1 MPKSHTDIV
10 RAKLKAYSDRGVF
23 RGFNETSGRGDKTTF
38 KFIWLLDREFTLEF
52 SPDKGTLMLKD
63 ILPHVPNRSH
73 MDQDLRA
80 FVLSRNAKNLPSHRR
95 VNPKQAE
102 LTYTNRKENVS
113 LTMTVKTNQYGPAV
127 TKLLN
132 TANAFFGHL
141 HMAHLPYLWEHFD
154 VPEE

>member
-10 RAKLKAYSDRGVF
+10 RAKLKTYSDRGVF
-23 RGFNETSGRGDKTTF
+23 RGYSESAGRGSKTMF
-38 KFIWLLDREFTLEF
+38 KFVWLLDREFTLEF
-52 SPDKGTLMLKD
+52 SPDRSTLTMKD

-73 MDQDLRA
+73 MDQDLRT
-80 FVLSRNAKNLPSHRR
+80 FVQARNEKSLPSHRR
-95 VNPKQAE
+95 VNPKLAQ

-113 LTMTVKTNQYGPAV
+113 LTMTVKTNQYGRAV

-132 TANAFFGHL
+132 TTNALFGHL
-141 HMAHLPYLWEHFD
+141 QMAHLPYLWEHFD